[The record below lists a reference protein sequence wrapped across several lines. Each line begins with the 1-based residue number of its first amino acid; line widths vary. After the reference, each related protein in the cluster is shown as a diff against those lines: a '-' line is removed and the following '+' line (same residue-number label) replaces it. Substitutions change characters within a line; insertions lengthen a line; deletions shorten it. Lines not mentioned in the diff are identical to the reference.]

1 MKKTSGR
8 INENYLF
15 VQAYGLYCDA
25 RKAEKCDYIRA
36 INLYR
41 QALSLIDSILERFP
55 SSKLALMIA
64 QRKFRIGRSTYESI
78 KKRIEKLRT
87 DAWRQEMLEILRDCA
102 RNIGQTDL
110 CCEKLTSLA
119 GLFMINRQPARALA
133 VVNEAAEFAER
144 IADPGLRSHTL
155 SAVAVSY
162 AGIGEYERAVTLSA
176 CFSDVMDQVRLL
188 TSLGCLYYD
197 KKLRDR
203 ARQMFISAI
212 DTVENSKDSE
222 MLITGRAWIAFKLG
236 ESGEYYWAFEV
247 ADTVPDE
254 ELKVSI
260 MHQIVDHLIASGKFA
275 SVVEIG
281 KKIEDSIIRAELGV
295 SLVMKHISE
304 GFFTQARD
312 AAAGIAIPFLRAR
325 AYLTIAAEHKDR
337 AITQVAYDLI
347 NEAVKLV
354 ENFKDVP
361 EKILLLTQ
369 AASVYYKFKQ
379 EAKIRELMQRAFNLS
394 QGQGYTRKDSEFVSF
409 LLKKCL
415 EFGQLEL
422 ANDLLEQIGD
432 VRLKELAVIEIA
444 CKHAAMDNFKL
455 ARTIAGSL
463 ENIASRCKAYL
474 RVISDNPENRNYQE
488 KINLLNQIVSS
499 LQHEIPAADKD
510 EIMAHCSLLLARYER
525 FHLAL
530 QLQEKMDSDVM
541 RDELLW
547 QLAEMK
553 IRSNAVEE
561 GSAIVRLIK
570 DHDRRIARMIELGC
584 GIFEGKYA
592 NATFTAGDFLSVAFS
607 FWLDE
612 KERLEA
618 EAKSR
623 GD

>member
-1 MKKTSGR
+1 MMKKSGR

-25 RKAEKCDYIRA
+25 RTAEKCDYIRA

-55 SSKLALMIA
+55 SSSLALMIA

-78 KKRIEKLRT
+78 KKRIEKLRAA
-87 DAWRQEMLEILRDCA
+87 AWRQEMLEILHDCA
-102 RNIGQTDL
+102 KNISQTEL
-110 CCEKLTSLA
+110 CCEKLASLA

-133 VVNEAAEFAER
+133 VVNEAAELAER
-144 IADPGLRSHTL
+144 IADPVLRGHTL

-176 CFSDVMDQVRLL
+176 FFPDTMDQVRLL
-188 TSLGCLYYD
+188 TSLGCVYYE

-212 DTVENSKDSE
+212 DTVERNKDLE
-222 MLITGRAWIAFKLG
+222 VLVTGRAWIAFKLG

-247 ADTVPDE
+247 AETVPDE
-254 ELKVSI
+254 EVKLSI
-260 MHQIVDHLIASGKFA
+260 MHQIVDQLIASGKFA
-275 SVVEIG
+275 SIVEIG
-281 KKIEDSIIRAELGV
+281 RKIEDSLIRAELAV

-304 GFFTQARD
+304 GFFSQARD
-312 AAAGIAIPFLRAR
+312 AAAGIAVPFLRAR
-325 AYLTIAAEHKDR
+325 AYLAIASEHKDR
-337 AITQVAYDLI
+337 AAMQVVYDLI

-354 ENFKDVP
+354 EIFKDVP
-361 EKILLLTQ
+361 EKILILTQ
-369 AASVYYKFKQ
+369 AASVYFKFKQ

-394 QGQGYTRKDSEFVSF
+394 QGQGYTSKDSEFISF

-432 VRLKELAVIEIA
+432 SRLKDLALIEIVG
-444 CKHAAMDNFKL
+444 KHASLDNFQL
-455 ARTIAGSL
+455 ARTLADSL
-463 ENIASRCKAYL
+463 QSNLSRCRAYL
-474 RVISDNPENRNYQE
+474 RVIADNPENRNYQE
-488 KINLLNQIVSS
+488 KINLLNLIVSS
-499 LQHEIPAADKD
+499 LQNKISATDKD
-510 EIMAHCSLLLARYER
+510 SIMSQCSLLLARYER

-530 QLQEKMDSDVM
+530 QLQEKIESDVI

-553 IRSNAVEE
+553 VNSNAVEE

-570 DHDRRIARMIELGC
+570 DQDRRIARMIELGC

-612 KERLEA
+612 KERLET
-618 EAKSR
+618 ELESKNV
-623 GD
+623 

>member
-1 MKKTSGR
+1 MMKKSGR

-55 SSKLALMIA
+55 SSSLALMIA

-78 KKRIEKLRT
+78 KKRIEKLRAA
-87 DAWRQEMLEILRDCA
+87 AWRQEMLEILHDCA
-102 RNIGQTDL
+102 KNISQTEL
-110 CCEKLTSLA
+110 CCEKLASLA
-119 GLFMINRQPARALA
+119 GLFLINRQPARALA
-133 VVNEAAEFAER
+133 VVNEAAELAER
-144 IADPGLRSHTL
+144 ISDPVSRGHTL

-176 CFSDVMDQVRLL
+176 FFPDTMDQVRLL
-188 TSLGCLYYD
+188 TSLGCVYYE

-212 DTVENSKDSE
+212 DTVERSKE
-222 MLITGRAWIAFKLG
+222 LEVLVTGRAWIAFKLG

-247 ADTVPDE
+247 AETVPDE
-254 ELKVSI
+254 EVKLSI

-275 SVVEIG
+275 SIVEIG
-281 KKIEDSIIRAELGV
+281 RKIEDSLIRAELAV
-295 SLVMKHISE
+295 SLVMKHIAE
-304 GFFTQARD
+304 GFFSQARD
-312 AAAGIAIPFLRAR
+312 AAAGIAVPFLRAR
-325 AYLTIAAEHKDR
+325 AYLAIASEYKDR
-337 AITQVAYDLI
+337 AAMQVVYDLI

-354 ENFKDVP
+354 ETLKDVP
-361 EKILLLTQ
+361 EKILILTQ
-369 AASVYYKFKQ
+369 AASVYFKFKQ

-394 QGQGYTRKDSEFVSF
+394 QGQGYTNKDSEFVSF

-415 EFGQLEL
+415 EFGQIEL

-432 VRLKELAVIEIA
+432 ARLKDLAVIEIVG
-444 CKHAAMDNFKL
+444 KHASLDNFQL
-455 ARTIAGSL
+455 ARTLADSL
-463 ENIASRCKAYL
+463 QTNVSRCKAYL
-474 RVISDNPENRNYQE
+474 RVIADNPENRNYQE
-488 KINLLNQIVSS
+488 KINLLNLIVSS
-499 LQHEIPAADKD
+499 LQNKISTTDKD
-510 EIMAHCSLLLARYER
+510 AIMSQCSLLLARYER

-530 QLQEKMDSDVM
+530 QLQEKIESDVM

-553 IRSNAVEE
+553 INSNAVEE

-584 GIFEGKYA
+584 GIFEGRYA
-592 NATFTAGDFLSVAFS
+592 NTTFTAGDFLSVAFS

-612 KERLEA
+612 KERLET
-618 EAKSR
+618 ES
-623 GD
+623 